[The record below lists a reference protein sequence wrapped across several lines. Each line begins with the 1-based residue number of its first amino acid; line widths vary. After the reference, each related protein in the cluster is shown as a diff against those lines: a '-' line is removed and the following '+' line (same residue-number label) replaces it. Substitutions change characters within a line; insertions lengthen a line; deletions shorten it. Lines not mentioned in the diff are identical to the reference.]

1 LAGEFYDLAVPQ
13 FLQTLRAQ
21 AAIFGKAEAHCAERG
36 LSEADW
42 LAARLY
48 PDMQPLAFQVR
59 QLLNHSSGA
68 IARLRGMTYP
78 RAVDPADFAACRT
91 MIQGGLDTL
100 LAIAPQELDGAAMRE
115 VIFETPQGPLTFS
128 GGGFL
133 MSFAFPNFY
142 FHASIAYALLR
153 NRGLPIGKGDFLGG
167 G

>member
-1 LAGEFYDLAVPQ
+1 MAGEFYDLAVPQ

-91 MIQGGLDTL
+91 MIQGGIDAM
-100 LAIAPQELDGAAMRE
+100 LAIAPQELDGVATR
-115 VIFETPQGPLTFS
+115 GWC
-128 GGGFL
+128 
-133 MSFAFPNFY
+133 
-142 FHASIAYALLR
+142 LR
-153 NRGLPIGKGDFLGG
+153 RPKGR
-167 G
+167 